1 LHYRLATTLL
11 ALIISGTHASS
22 TAGVPSSLPGETCAA
37 DAGWNDPATP
47 RHLYGNTWYVGTC
60 GLSAILIT
68 SPEGHVLIDG
78 ATEKAAPMIEE
89 SIATLGFK
97 LKDVRYIL
105 NSHEHLDHAGGIA
118 RLQRDSDAIVI
129 AREQAAAI
137 LEQGKSDRSD
147 PQFLTTGP
155 FPPVSP
161 VRRIA
166 DRETIVL
173 GPITLQAHATPGH
186 TQGSTSWSWQS
197 CQSGRCLDIAYADSL
212 TAISDE
218 LYRYGEEAAHPGVL
232 AAFRKTLV
240 TVAAL
245 PCDILLTPHPGAS
258 NLWSRVEPEATAPLV
273 DPAACRRYAA
283 TAGGNLDA
291 RIAKESAGSM
301 P

>member
-1 LHYRLATTLL
+1 ML
-11 ALIISGTHASS
+11 ALVVSSTHASPAAEAPAS
-22 TAGVPSSLPGETCAA
+22 PPGEGCAA
-37 DAGWNDPATP
+37 DAGWNDPAKP
-47 RHLYGNTWYVGTC
+47 RRLYGNTWYVGTC

-78 ATEKAAPMIEE
+78 TTEKAAPMIEE
-89 SIATLGFK
+89 SIAALGFK
-97 LKDVRYIL
+97 LGDVRYLL

-118 RLQRDSDAIVI
+118 QLQRDSGATVV
-129 AREQAAAI
+129 ARDQAAVI

-147 PQFLTTGP
+147 PQFLTTGV
-155 FPPVSP
+155 FQPVAS

-166 DRETIVL
+166 SGETLVL

-186 TQGSTSWSWQS
+186 TQGSTSWTWKS

-218 LYRYGEEAAHPGVL
+218 VYRYSDEAAHPGVL
-232 AAFRKTLV
+232 AEFRKTLV
-240 TVAAL
+240 TVAGL

-258 NLWSRVEPEATAPLV
+258 NLWPRVGPEATAPLV
-273 DPAACRRYAA
+273 DPTACRRYAT
-283 TAGGNLDA
+283 TAGKNLDA
-291 RIAKESAGSM
+291 RVAKESAEST